1 MFLKNAFKSLAVFIF
16 CLFKIVSAAI
26 GQTPQDN
33 KPAPDVFIHT
43 GFENASPLNWEADSA
58 GRIIISLVYDHERF
72 SLNRANNHW
81 HFKVEAPVGK
91 EVTLILQNFDNIW
104 NNIHASPIS
113 KQSPAVISFDGKT
126 WESRPTEYIEGN
138 RMLIRLKMT
147 APSAYIASIEPYRI
161 SDLDKLLARIKN
173 HKLVT
178 ITPIGKTA
186 EGRSL
191 EIIKIGNEKAPR
203 RIFLRGRA
211 HAFEAGGNWTLEG
224 LIDRLLKDDADM
236 KLYLKRYCVYI
247 LPMTNKDG
255 VARGKTRFNVNG
267 YDLNRKWD
275 KAADSLIAPENY
287 YLEKWLTKMG
297 AAGKKPDLGI
307 DVHNDAGGNLHISRP
322 DGDITTYRA
331 NMARLDSLLRKYTWY
346 TEGSTKPGFRNPGTL
361 GEGFMERFGIE
372 ALVYELNYEWVE
384 GLKKAPL
391 AADWLSLGGKL
402 PEVFYHYFEK

>member
-1 MFLKNAFKSLAVFIF
+1 MFGKNAFKSLAVFTF
-16 CLFKIVSAAI
+16 CLFKIMSAASA
-26 GQTPQDN
+26 QTPKDTA
-33 KPAPDVFIHT
+33 PAPDVFIHT

-72 SLNRANNHW
+72 SQNRANNHW

-113 KQSPAVISFDGKT
+113 KQSPIVLSADGKS

-138 RMLIRLKMT
+138 RMQIKLKMP
-147 APSAYIASIEPYRI
+147 AASVYIASIEPYRI

-173 HKLVT
+173 HKLVS
-178 ITPIGKTA
+178 ITPIGKTV

-191 EIIKIGNEKAPR
+191 EIIKIGNEKAPK

-224 LIDRLLKDDADM
+224 LIDRLLKDDAEM
-236 KLYLKRYCVYI
+236 RLYLKRYCVYI

-255 VARGKTRFNVNG
+255 VARGKTRFNANG

-275 KAADSLIAPENY
+275 KAADSIIAPENY

-297 AAGKKPDLGI
+297 ASGKKPDLGI

-322 DGDITTYRA
+322 DGDITAYRG
-331 NMARLDSLLRKYTWY
+331 NMAKLDSLLRQYTWY

-391 AADWLSLGGKL
+391 ATDWLSLGSKL
-402 PEVFYHYFEK
+402 PEVFYHYFEQ

>member
-1 MFLKNAFKSLAVFIF
+1 MFNSNVFKSLPAFTF
-16 CLFKIVSAAI
+16 CLFTIIRAASAQAP
-26 GQTPQDN
+26 GNTA
-33 KPAPDVFIHT
+33 PAPDIFIHT
-43 GFENASPLNWEADSA
+43 GFENASPLNWEADSS
-58 GRIIISLVYDHERF
+58 GRMIISLVYDHERF
-72 SLNRANNHW
+72 SQNRANNHW

-113 KQSPAVISFDGKT
+113 KQSPIVLSTDGKN

-138 RMLIRLKMT
+138 RMQIKLKMP
-147 APSAYIASIEPYRI
+147 AVSVYIASIEPYRI

-173 HKLVT
+173 NKLVT

-191 EIIKIGNEKAPR
+191 EIIKIGNEKAPK

-224 LIDRLLKDDADM
+224 LIDRLLKDDAEM
-236 KLYLKRYCVYI
+236 RLYLKRYCVYI

-255 VARGKTRFNVNG
+255 VARGKTRFNANG

-287 YLEKWLTKMG
+287 YLEKWLTKMR
-297 AAGKKPDLGI
+297 ATGKKPDLGI

-322 DGDITTYRA
+322 DGDITAYRA
-331 NMARLDSLLRKYTWY
+331 NMAKLDSLLRKYTWY

-391 AADWLSLGGKL
+391 AADWLSLGSKL

>member
-1 MFLKNAFKSLAVFIF
+1 MINKNAFKSLVVLLFCWFKMVFPAHAQAPKDTVKAPEVFI
-16 CLFKIVSAAI
+16 
-26 GQTPQDN
+26 N
-33 KPAPDVFIHT
+33 T
-43 GFENASPLNWEADSA
+43 GFENASPLNWEANADGS
-58 GRIIISLVYDHERF
+58 IILSLVYDHERF
-72 SLNRANNHW
+72 SQNRANNHW

-104 NNIHASPIS
+104 NNTHASPIS
-113 KQSPAVISFDGKT
+113 KQSPVVVSSDGKT

-138 RMLIRLKMT
+138 RMRIKLKMT

-173 HKLVT
+173 HKLIT
-178 ITPIGKTA
+178 ITPIGKTS

-191 EIIKIGNEKAPR
+191 EIIKIGNEKAPKK
-203 RIFLRGRA
+203 IFLRGRA
-211 HAFEAGGNWTLEG
+211 HAFEAGGNWTIEG
-224 LIDRLLKDDADM
+224 FINRLLQDDAQS

-255 VARGKTRFNVNG
+255 VARGKTRFNANG

-275 KAADSLIAPENY
+275 KPADSLIAPENY
-287 YLEKWLTKMG
+287 YLEEWLHKMI
-297 AAGKKPDLGI
+297 AANKKPDLGLDI
-307 DVHNDAGGNLHISRP
+307 HNDAGGSLHVSRP
-322 DGDITTYRA
+322 DGDITAYLA
-331 NMARLDSLLRKYTWY
+331 NMAKLDSLLRKYTFF
-346 TEGSTKPGFRNPGTL
+346 TAGSTKPSFRNPGTL

-372 ALVYELNYEWVE
+372 AAVYELNYEWLE

-402 PEVFYHYFEK
+402 PEVFYHYFD